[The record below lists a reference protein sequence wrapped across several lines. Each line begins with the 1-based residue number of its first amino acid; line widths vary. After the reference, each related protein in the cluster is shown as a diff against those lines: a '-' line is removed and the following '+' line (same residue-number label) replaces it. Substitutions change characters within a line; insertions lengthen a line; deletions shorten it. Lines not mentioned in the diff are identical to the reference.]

1 MYQSSP
7 LGPKCTQHQIIW
19 MSLVATAPYWLF
31 AGDDGLFMSVTFTS
45 AAFSVRKKKKG
56 LSALCEKTLLK
67 GETERAPSYSKE
79 EPKRGT
85 CGDIGSQLTPQKTQ
99 YLPISCPALS
109 EKTGGA

>member
-7 LGPKCTQHQIIW
+7 PGPKCARHQIIW

-31 AGDDGLFMSVTFTS
+31 AGDDGLFMSVTVTS
-45 AAFSVRKKKKG
+45 AAFSVRKIKG

-67 GETERAPSYSKE
+67 GETEKAPSYGKE
-79 EPKRGT
+79 EPKRGK

-99 YLPISCPALS
+99 YLPISCPALR

>member
-7 LGPKCTQHQIIW
+7 PGPKCALHQIIW

-31 AGDDGLFMSVTFTS
+31 AGDDGLFMTVTFTS
-45 AAFSVRKKKKG
+45 AALSVRKKKG

-67 GETERAPSYSKE
+67 EETERAPSYGKE
-79 EPKRGT
+79 EPKRGK
-85 CGDIGSQLTPQKTQ
+85 CGDTGSQLTPQKTQ